1 MPNMAVVTPCIRFF
15 FDHNAR
21 GIMLQGAYQS
31 PGSADGPMRCWVWA
45 KQLWDPTLDTRALMR
60 DFVYGYY
67 GEAAEPLWRYQELQW
82 RRWEEY
88 HRRPGKT
95 PQENPLLADIRYTP
109 DNEVIAGDFTEQALA
124 LFAEAEKLAKDP
136 ETIRRVKL
144 AKLPV
149 AYAALCQGIGFLRDD
164 GQVRLG
170 KRVRGAAAKPLP
182 DTLYEQLLAELEE
195 TVAREQITHFAE
207 GSPDAARKIA
217 VWKELLAQ
225 KLPAVSYRPLG
236 ATWRFRTDPEDVGV
250 KEAWFGPAVDDAG
263 WAEVRS
269 DRGSGWE
276 SQGFANYTGV
286 AWYRQRVVVPAEL
299 AAAERLYLLFAAVDE
314 DAEVWVNGEKAFTHT
329 CEATGLAPEAIW
341 TTPFAFDVR
350 PLLKEGENLVAVR
363 VNNRQGMG
371 GIWKPAYFV
380 TTDADADAR
389 LLLTAIDAG
398 E

>member
-1 MPNMAVVTPCIRFF
+1 
-15 FDHNAR
+15 
-21 GIMLQGAYQS
+21 
-31 PGSADGPMRCWVWA
+31 
-45 KQLWDPTLDTRALMR
+45 
-60 DFVYGYY
+60 
-67 GEAAEPLWRYQELQW
+67 
-82 RRWEEY
+82 
-88 HRRPGKT
+88 
-95 PQENPLLADIRYTP
+95 
-109 DNEVIAGDFTEQALA
+109 
-124 LFAEAEKLAKDP
+124 
-136 ETIRRVKL
+136 
-144 AKLPV
+144 
-149 AYAALCQGIGFLRDD
+149 
-164 GQVRLG
+164 
-170 KRVRGAAAKPLP
+170 
-182 DTLYEQLLAELEE
+182 
-195 TVAREQITHFAE
+195 
-207 GSPDAARKIA
+207 
-217 VWKELLAQ
+217 
-225 KLPAVSYRPLG
+225 
-236 ATWRFRTDPEDVGV
+236 V